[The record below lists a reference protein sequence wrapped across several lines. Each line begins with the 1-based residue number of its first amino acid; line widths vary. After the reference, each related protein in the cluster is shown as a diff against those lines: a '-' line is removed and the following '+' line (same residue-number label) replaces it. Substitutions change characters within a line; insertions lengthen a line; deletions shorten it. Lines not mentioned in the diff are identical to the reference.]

1 MKLRLIVSI
10 LLAGFFAA
18 PLINSQPP
26 SSHVERTGVIFGVCY
41 GFGKTEARAYAEARS
56 KIPRKAQE
64 SRARFDKPGVW
75 HRCTLHYRFS
85 SPQR

>member
-26 SSHVERTGVIFGVCY
+26 PHVERTGVIFGVCY

-75 HRCTLHYRFS
+75 NRCTLYYRFS
-85 SPQR
+85 SPQQ